1 MKYKEGAWVT
11 ARKGLMSF
19 ESLLTSDFVQKILQ
33 QGKYFPITAGW
44 HNSITGKDE
53 YYLGASKLAWS
64 ESMLELGVLPEEYI
78 VECSNV
84 DQCNKVRDYYYNDKS
99 CLSSDWDYVICK
111 KDIKNDLTRSIE
123 RYIRD
128 EYKHLPIFAF
138 KQWKQIKQQTE
149 NLNKMETNQ
158 EINGIKIPKGYEFDQ
173 VENGIIKLKKCAV
186 RMLTHKKII
195 NAEAGKEGFCLGCTS
210 GIVRYKLSE
219 YDNSYFTDCVSQKDA
234 ERAQAFIAVMRIAA
248 YYNKNYANGWEAD
261 CNDPGQAKFR
271 VAYDAKSKSY
281 TVYVSFDSSY
291 GNPAFA
297 TKELAQMALDNNKQ
311 IFAAYLQ

>member
-1 MKYKEGAWVT
+1 MT
-11 ARKGLMSF
+11 
-19 ESLLTSDFVQKILQ
+19 
-33 QGKYFPITAGW
+33 
-44 HNSITGKDE
+44 
-53 YYLGASKLAWS
+53 
-64 ESMLELGVLPEEYI
+64 
-78 VECSNV
+78 
-84 DQCNKVRDYYYNDKS
+84 
-99 CLSSDWDYVICK
+99 
-111 KDIKNDLTRSIE
+111 
-123 RYIRD
+123 
-128 EYKHLPIFAF
+128 
-138 KQWKQIKQQTE
+138 
-149 NLNKMETNQ
+149 TNQ

-186 RMLTHKKII
+186 RMLTHKEII
-195 NAEAGKEGFCLGCTS
+195 NAEAGKEGFYTHSRNG
-210 GIVRYKLSE
+210 VRSYKLGE
-219 YDNSYFTDCVSQKDA
+219 YGSDYMADCVSQKDA

-271 VAYDAKSKSY
+271 VAYYAKSKSY